1 MLVLFALLLLGNESS
16 FTFIVL
22 LYLPFCEMPYCI
34 LDFFLFSNSISLI
47 FILLNCRI
55 IYIFGTSVYYFYGK
69 YFLQIQHLVF
79 NFVMIRGCSLSKY
92 TVCILHIFIH
102 ELKVFLNCHCKNC
115 KSDDKEI
122 DEGRFIHSF

>member
-16 FTFIVL
+16 FTFIYFVFALLWNAL
-22 LYLPFCEMPYCI
+22 LYIRF
-34 LDFFLFSNSISLI
+34 FFLFSNSISLI

-55 IYIFGTSVYYFYGK
+55 IYIFGTFVYYFYGK

-79 NFVMIRGCSLSKY
+79 NFVMIHGCSLSKY

-102 ELKVFLNCHCKNC
+102 VLKVFLNCHCKNC